1 MDTKHAKSSCCQSQI
16 YRFGH
21 RRRQC
26 STCKRTWSI
35 RQKKRGRP
43 SIRMQS
49 DILNQIFLEKYTL
62 NHLAK
67 RRPSVGLEN
76 FRYRFR
82 QVLRRFIEQPSVQKL
97 PSGRLILL
105 TDGLF
110 FHFQK
115 LPWVLYL
122 TALRSC
128 NGKKAVFLDPIL
140 LPKKESAIGWRQ
152 VLETAIPPKVM
163 PRIRALV
170 VDNLNGMKKIAKHH
184 GWVLQLCHFHLI
196 KKFQIQ
202 HRRQRRALK
211 GGVLREEI
219 YQLIRQ
225 ALEVPDGPLLNA
237 SIVQLTQLAQKPSIT
252 YRIQAMLREFLSSI
266 NYYRSYL
273 THPQLNLPS
282 TTNTVESMGGIIRDL
297 LRRNHSASNPQVLL
311 RWATAMIRLRK
322 QLNCNGKHSQ
332 QI

>member
-1 MDTKHAKSSCCQSQI
+1 MDTKHAKSPCCRSEV

-26 STCKRTWSI
+26 RTCKRTWSI

-43 SIRMQS
+43 RIRIQS
-49 DILNQIFLEKYTL
+49 NVLNQILLEKYTL
-62 NHLAK
+62 SHLAK
-67 RRPSVGLEN
+67 RRPSVGLAN

-82 QVLRRFIEQPSVQKL
+82 QALRRFVEQPNVQKL
-97 PSGRLILL
+97 PSGPLILL
-105 TDGLF
+105 VDGLF

-128 NGKKAVFLDPIL
+128 NDKKAVFLDPIL
-140 LPKKESAIGWRQ
+140 LPRKESAVGWQQ
-152 VLETAIPPKVM
+152 VLEVAIPSEAM
-163 PRIRALV
+163 PRICALV
-170 VDNLNGMKKIAKHH
+170 VDNLNGMKKIAKHY

-202 HRRQRRALK
+202 HRRLRRALK
-211 GGVLREEI
+211 GGVLREDI
-219 YQLIRQ
+219 YQLIQQ
-225 ALEVPDGPLLNA
+225 ALETPDGPLLNTSMA
-237 SIVQLTQLAQKPSIT
+237 QLTQLAKNPSIT

-266 NYYRSYL
+266 TYYRSYL

-282 TTNTVESMGGIIRDL
+282 TTNTIESMGCIIRDL
-297 LRRNHSASNPQVLL
+297 LRRNHSASNPQALL
-311 RWATAMIRLRK
+311 RWATALIRLRK
-322 QLNCNGKHSQ
+322 QLNCNGKHHQ